1 MKSNYVSQ
9 IDDTIRDYVE
19 NLIKEFPEN
28 FASDGAN
35 NRLVKKYFKDVYGVD
50 VHNYIATKVH
60 SITRI
65 KSKFLEANPFYDR
78 RIKEKG
84 NNTLPSNDG
93 LNYEES

>member
-1 MKSNYVSQ
+1 MKNNYVAR
-9 IDDTIRDYVE
+9 IDDTLRDYIE
-19 NLIKEFPEN
+19 KLIKNNPDD

-35 NRLVKKYFKDVYGVD
+35 NRLVKKYFEDVCSVD
-50 VHNYIATKVH
+50 VHNYVATKVH

>member
-65 KSKFLEANPFYDR
+65 KSKFLENNPYYDR
-78 RIKEKG
+78 RLKEKG
-84 NNTLPSNDG
+84 NNTPPSNDG

>member
-1 MKSNYVSQ
+1 MKNSYVAQ
-9 IDDTIRDYVE
+9 IDDTLRDYIE
-19 NLIKEFPEN
+19 ELIKNNPDD

-65 KSKFLEANPFYDR
+65 KSKFLENNPYYDR
-78 RIKEKG
+78 RLKEKG
-84 NNTLPSNDG
+84 NNTPPSNDG